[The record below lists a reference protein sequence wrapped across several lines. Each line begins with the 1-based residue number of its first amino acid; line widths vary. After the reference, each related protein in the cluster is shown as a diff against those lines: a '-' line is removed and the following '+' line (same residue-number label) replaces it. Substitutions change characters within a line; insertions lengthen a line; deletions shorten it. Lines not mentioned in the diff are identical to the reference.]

1 MREGGRVCGI
11 LWYIFHDKRMANPSG
26 NDTDI
31 IFILDMCVC
40 VKRTLVSKITLE
52 EQEYTIRCY
61 KPHTKTKPQ
70 IFSFTMKAKAE
81 ATLSDN

>member
-11 LWYIFHDKRMANPSG
+11 LWYIFHDKRMANLSG
-26 NDTDI
+26 TDTDV

-40 VKRTLVSKITLE
+40 VNTCI
-52 EQEYTIRCY
+52 QDHIRGTGVHNQMLQPY
-61 KPHTKTKPQ
+61 TKTKPQ